1 MPPSDPRRRPG
12 GRRHPDRCAEAR
24 DLGRAGEQLACE
36 HLERLGFRV
45 LARNVRMRRGEID
58 VIAFDGRTLAF
69 VEVKSTREQ
78 ARGTPA
84 NEIFT
89 PLERLGGRQRARLRR
104 LAAAWLCEPGR
115 QRPRAREVRLDAIGV
130 IVDEHGRLLRLEH
143 VEGAW

>member
-1 MPPSDPRRRPG
+1 MSTSDPRRRPG
-12 GRRHPDRCAEAR
+12 SRRDAERCAEAR

-45 LARNVRMRRGEID
+45 LERNVRTRGGEID

-69 VEVKSTREQ
+69 VEVKSAREP
-78 ARGTPA
+78 ARSPTAGEVH
-84 NEIFT
+84 N

-115 QRPRAREVRLDAIGV
+115 RRPWAREVRLDAIGV
-130 IVDEHGRLLRLEH
+130 IVDEHGHLVRLEH